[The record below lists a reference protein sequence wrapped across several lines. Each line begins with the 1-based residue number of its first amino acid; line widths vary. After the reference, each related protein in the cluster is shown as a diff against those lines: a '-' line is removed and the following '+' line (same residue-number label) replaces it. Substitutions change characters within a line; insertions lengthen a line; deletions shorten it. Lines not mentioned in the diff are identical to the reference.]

1 MTMNVLDLD
10 QLRTFVAI
18 AEMGSFTAA
27 ADVVHKTQSA
37 VSMQMRRLE
46 ERVGRPIFTRDG
58 RQSRLTEDGRRL
70 LEYARRMIRLN
81 DETLAAFI
89 DPGLAGTIRL
99 GIPDDYADRLL
110 PTVLAG
116 FSRINPA
123 IDIYVDCQR
132 TFVIHEMI
140 RNGEL
145 DLGIVSHGTV
155 NGMASDVIRREQ
167 LYWVGARDHCAHE
180 LDPLPLALGPDDCC
194 WRSEAVRALDRM
206 GRRFRVTYTS
216 SAALA
221 LSGAVLAGLAVSV
234 LPESALRGNMRILGT
249 REGFPE
255 LGYTEIGLIRAETA
269 KHPIHE
275 ALANHITTSLGNLT
289 VANSD
294 PLSIAA
300 E

>member
-1 MTMNVLDLD
+1 MNVLDLD

-27 ADVVHKTQSA
+27 GEVVHKTQSA

-70 LEYARRMIRLN
+70 LEYAHRMIRLN
-81 DETLAAFI
+81 DETLAAFT
-89 DPGLAGTIRL
+89 DPGLAGTVKL

-132 TFVIHEMI
+132 THVIHEMI
-140 RNGEL
+140 REGEL
-145 DLGIVSHGTV
+145 DLGIVSHGTI
-155 NGMASDVIRREQ
+155 NGMTSEVIRREQ
-167 LYWVGARDHCAHE
+167 LYWVGARDHCTHE
-180 LDPLPLALGPDDCC
+180 LDPMPLALGPEDCC
-194 WRSEAVRALDRM
+194 WRLEAVRALDRM
-206 GRRFRVTYTS
+206 GRRFRVSYTS
-216 SAALA
+216 GAALA
-221 LSGAVLAGLAVSV
+221 LTGAVLAGLAVSV
-234 LPESALRGNMRILGT
+234 LPESALRPNMRILGP

-255 LGYTEIGLIRAETA
+255 LSYAEIGLIRADHA
-269 KHPIHE
+269 KHPTHD
-275 ALANHITTSLGNLT
+275 ALAEHIAASLGNLQISGDRFS
-289 VANSD
+289 V
-294 PLSIAA
+294 AA

>member
-1 MTMNVLDLD
+1 MNVLDLD

-27 ADVVHKTQSA
+27 AEIVHKTQSA

-81 DETLAAFI
+81 DETLAAFS
-89 DPGLAGTIRL
+89 DPGLAGTVRL

-132 TFVIHEMI
+132 TYVILDMI
-140 RNGEL
+140 RQGTL
-145 DLGIVSHGTV
+145 DLAIVSHEAITGV
-155 NGMASDVIRREQ
+155 PSEVIRREQ
-167 LYWVGARDHCAHE
+167 LYWVASRDHCVHE
-180 LDPLPLALGPDDCC
+180 LDPIPLALGPEDCC
-194 WRSEAVRALDRM
+194 WRLEAVRALDSM
-206 GRRFRVTYTS
+206 GRRFRICYTS
-216 SAALA
+216 GAALA
-221 LSGAVLAGLAVSV
+221 LSGAVLAGLAISI
-234 LPESALRGNMRILGT
+234 LPESALRPNMRILGT
-249 REGFPE
+249 REGFPT
-255 LGYTEIGLIRAETA
+255 LPYVEIGLVRADHA
-269 KHPIHE
+269 KNPIHN
-275 ALANHITTSLGNLT
+275 ALAAHIAASLGNLQGG
-289 VANSD
+289 D
-294 PLSIAA
+294 PGLSVAA

>member
-1 MTMNVLDLD
+1 MNVLDLD

-70 LEYARRMIRLN
+70 LEYARRLIRLN
-81 DETLAAFI
+81 DETLSVFS
-89 DPGLAGTIRL
+89 DPGLAGTVRL

-123 IDIYVDCQR
+123 IDVYVDCQR
-132 TFVIHEMI
+132 TFVIQQMI
-140 RNGEL
+140 RDGEL
-145 DLGIVSHGTV
+145 DLGIVSHGTA
-155 NGMASDVIRREQ
+155 NGVTPEAIRREQ
-167 LYWVGARDHCAHE
+167 LYWVGARDHCTHE
-180 LDPLPLALGPDDCC
+180 MDPLPLALGPDDCC
-194 WRSEAVRALDRM
+194 WRGEAVRGLDRM
-206 GRRFRVTYTS
+206 GRRFRVAYTS

-234 LPESALRGNMRILGT
+234 LPESALRGNMRILGP

-255 LGYTEIGLIRAETA
+255 LGHTEIGIIRAEHA
-269 KHPIHE
+269 KHPIHD
-275 ALANHITTSLGNLT
+275 ALAQHITASLGNIT
-289 VANSD
+289 VRESE
-294 PLSIAA
+294 PVPVAA

>member
-1 MTMNVLDLD
+1 MNVLDLD

-46 ERVGRPIFTRDG
+46 DRVGRPIFTRDG

-81 DETLAAFI
+81 DETLSAFA
-89 DPGLAGTIRL
+89 DPGLAGSVRL

-132 TFVIHEMI
+132 THVIHRLI
-140 RNGEL
+140 REGEL
-145 DLGIVSHGTV
+145 DLGIVSHGSID
-155 NGMASDVIRREQ
+155 GIASEVIRREQ
-167 LYWVGARDHCAHE
+167 LYWVAARDHCTHE
-180 LDPLPLALGPDDCC
+180 HDPIPLALGPDDCC
-194 WRSEAVRALDRM
+194 WRSEAVRALDRV
-206 GRRFRVTYTS
+206 GRRFRVSYTS
-216 SAALA
+216 GAALA
-221 LSGAVLAGLAVSV
+221 LTGAVMAGLAVSV
-234 LPESALRGNMRILGT
+234 LPESALRPNMRILGP
-249 REGFPE
+249 REGFPD
-255 LGYTEIGLIRAETA
+255 LSYAEIGLIRAKHA
-269 KHPIHE
+269 SHPIHD
-275 ALANHITTSLGNLT
+275 ALAAHIATSLGNLQT
-289 VANSD
+289 VED
-294 PLSIAA
+294 RFTIAA

>member
-1 MTMNVLDLD
+1 MNVLDLD

-18 AEMGSFTAA
+18 AEMGSFTSAA
-27 ADVVHKTQSA
+27 EVVHKTQSA

-70 LEYARRMIRLN
+70 LEYARRLIRLN
-81 DETLAAFI
+81 DETLAAFT
-89 DPGLAGTIRL
+89 DPGLAGTVRL

-132 TFVIHEMI
+132 THVIHDLI
-140 RNGEL
+140 RQGAL
-145 DLGIVSHGTV
+145 DLGIVSHGTI
-155 NGMASDVIRREQ
+155 NGMTSEVIRREQ
-167 LYWVGARDHCAHE
+167 LYWVASRDHCSHE
-180 LDPLPLALGPDDCC
+180 QDPLPLALGPEDCC
-194 WRSEAVRALDRM
+194 WRLEAVRALDRM
-206 GRRFRVTYTS
+206 GRRFRVSYTS
-216 SAALA
+216 GAALA
-221 LSGAVLAGLAVSV
+221 LSGAVLAGLAISV
-234 LPESALRGNMRILGT
+234 LPESALRPNMRVLGA

-255 LGYTEIGLIRAETA
+255 LSYAEIGLIRADHA
-269 KHPIHE
+269 KHPIHD
-275 ALANHITTSLGNLT
+275 ALAGHIAASLGNLQPAPPFS
-289 VANSD
+289 V
-294 PLSIAA
+294 AA

>member
-1 MTMNVLDLD
+1 MNVLDLD

-81 DETLAAFI
+81 DETLAAFT
-89 DPGLAGTIRL
+89 DPGLAGTVRL

-116 FSRINPA
+116 FSRINPS
-123 IDIYVDCQR
+123 IEIFVDCQR
-132 TFVIHEMI
+132 SHVVTTMI
-140 RNGEL
+140 QNGEL
-145 DLGIVSHGTV
+145 DLGIVTHGIESR
-155 NGMASDVIRREQ
+155 NASLPIRREQ
-167 LYWVGARDHCAHE
+167 LFWVGARDHCTHE
-180 LDPLPLALGPDDCC
+180 LDPLPLAMGPDDCC
-194 WRSEAVRALDRM
+194 WRMQAVRELDRI
-206 GRRFRVTYTS
+206 GRRFRITYTS
-216 SAALA
+216 GAALA
-221 LSGAVLAGLAVSV
+221 LTGAVLAGLAVTV
-234 LPESALRGNMRILGT
+234 LPESALRSSMRILGA
-249 REGFPE
+249 REGFPD
-255 LGYTEIGLIRAETA
+255 LSHAEIGLLRADHA
-269 KHPIHE
+269 KHPIHD
-275 ALANHITTSLGNLT
+275 ALAAHIVASLGNMHP
-289 VANSD
+289 ASD
-294 PLSIAA
+294 SFAVAA